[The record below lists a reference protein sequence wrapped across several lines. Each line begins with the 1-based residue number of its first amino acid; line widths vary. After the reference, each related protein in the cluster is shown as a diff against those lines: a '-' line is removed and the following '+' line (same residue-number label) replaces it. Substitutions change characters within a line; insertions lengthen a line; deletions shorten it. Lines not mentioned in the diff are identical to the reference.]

1 MPTTATTTRIS
12 RSFKGLTT
20 NAAAALPSALPRAC
34 LACAAC
40 YGAPDAAQTRG
51 MNFGI
56 FTMLGVTGMVLGGF
70 GGMIYCFVRRARRHN
85 PDLTP

>member
-1 MPTTATTTRIS
+1 MKS
-12 RSFKGLTT
+12 RRFKGLTAT
-20 NAAAALPSALPRAC
+20 VTVALAALAPRVA

-56 FTMLGVTGMVLGGF
+56 FTMLGVTGAVLGGF
-70 GGMIYCFVRRARRHN
+70 GGMIFCFARRARRHSI
-85 PDLTP
+85 DLTP